1 MISRRKRR
9 SKQKERDE
17 LGELLKKSWY
27 HLRLSVRHPDRVPT
41 WDAIVLTAASPDQA
55 HLYDWQ
61 LNRAKRLGRIS
72 PSTLTLSVPD
82 PDGHRIGS
90 GAATLNAI
98 HALAAHYQLVST
110 DYDSNSGY
118 SMPHQSSNNQLP
130 LMSMVSFMAKRHVLL
145 LHAGGDSKRVPWAN
159 PMGKVFLP
167 LPYLAADDPDGPV
180 PLLFDHIL
188 AIASCARQAFKNEGG
203 LFIMTGDVL
212 PCFDASTMVLP
223 EDTSCIITVPITL
236 DIASNHGVIVASQNG
251 NTSKSFSVSLVD
263 NLLQKP
269 GVQELVKNKAILDD
283 GRTLLD
289 TGIIAVRGQA
299 WVELVKLSC
308 SCQPMILELLKS
320 GKEASTDIQ
329 LLKYFIVLPGKQ

>member
-1 MISRRKRR
+1 MIF
-9 SKQKERDE
+9 
-17 LGELLKKSWY
+17 
-27 HLRLSVRHPDRVPT
+27 
-41 WDAIVLTAASPDQA
+41 A
-55 HLYDWQ
+55 
-61 LNRAKRLGRIS
+61 
-72 PSTLTLSVPD
+72 
-82 PDGHRIGS
+82 
-90 GAATLNAI
+90 
-98 HALAAHYQLVST
+98 
-110 DYDSNSGY
+110 
-118 SMPHQSSNNQLP
+118 
-130 LMSMVSFMAKRHVLL
+130 
-145 LHAGGDSKRVPWAN
+145 
-159 PMGKVFLP
+159 
-167 LPYLAADDPDGPV
+167 
-180 PLLFDHIL
+180 
-188 AIASCARQAFKNEGG
+188 GG